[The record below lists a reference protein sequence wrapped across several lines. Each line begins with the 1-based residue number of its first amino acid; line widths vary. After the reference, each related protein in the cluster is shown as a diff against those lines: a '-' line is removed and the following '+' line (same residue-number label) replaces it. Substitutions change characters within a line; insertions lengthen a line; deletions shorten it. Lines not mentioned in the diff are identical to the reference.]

1 MSLVFLAWLQC
12 NPIQGQYRAR
22 TEISLWSFPT
32 QGKTFYH
39 YREPLF
45 SLQGFPCEKN
55 FTGKTLLFNG
65 FAVGKI
71 SEWDPH
77 KRHQCASEKPKRPAA
92 DCRPCFAR
100 HESFSITQWLEYH
113 SALFSSALRPAIFVL
128 LALPKPAIYPVPK
141 FTVPVW
147 LCWFYCNL
155 RAFYSKKKDCIR
167 SALIHLYY
175 VRSVH

>member
-1 MSLVFLAWLQC
+1 MCLREAEAAGHRLQAVLCWAWIFLYNTMNWVPLSC
-12 NPIQGQYRAR
+12 VKMPVCHFII
-22 TEISLWSFPT
+22 TE
-32 QGKTFYH
+32 Q
-39 YREPLF
+39 
-45 SLQGFPCEKN
+45 
-55 FTGKTLLFNG
+55 
-65 FAVGKI
+65 
-71 SEWDPH
+71 DPH
-77 KRHQCASEKPKRPAA
+77 EMHQCATERPKRPAA
-92 DCRPCFAR
+92 DCRPCFAG

-128 LALPKPAIYPVPK
+128 LALLPKPALYPVPK
-141 FTVPVW
+141 FTVVPVW